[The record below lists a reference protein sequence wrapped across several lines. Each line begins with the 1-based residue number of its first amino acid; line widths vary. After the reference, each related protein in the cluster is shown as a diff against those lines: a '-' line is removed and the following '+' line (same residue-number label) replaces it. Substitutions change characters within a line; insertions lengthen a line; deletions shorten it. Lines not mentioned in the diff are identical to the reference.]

1 MAGIFE
7 TPRGAGTLFLGG
19 ERLQGSAVREQCV
32 HATTAVANIMRS
44 SLGPSGLDK
53 ASLSSKL
60 ETCWTNLQ

>member
-53 ASLSSKL
+53 ASLQSEL
-60 ETCWTNLQ
+60 EVC